1 MAKRKKIAP
10 KPTLNNPVISNGFHL
25 KFFERWQDT
34 ITLDYRHINRYYLQQ
49 NRLADIEPL
58 FKGMKLFKGKNIWLE
73 TVVVPG
79 TMTCKNNESNKNKL
93 IQLLNYYVRGKF

>member
-1 MAKRKKIAP
+1 MEKQEH
-10 KPTLNNPVISNGFHL
+10 TLKAFITKWNDKQVWFYC
-25 KFFERWQDT
+25 FE
-34 ITLDYRHINRYYLQQ
+34 LQQ

-58 FKGMKLFKGKNIWLE
+58 FEGMKLFKGKNIWLE

-93 IQLLNYYVRGKF
+93 IQLWNYYVRGKF